1 MAEYRPVDS
10 GVEVDIWLKATKADH
25 PVWESLVTM
34 LSPRDSTESI
44 VQLQASG
51 EDGKRDQK
59 VLIRFVKIRLD

>member
-34 LSPRDSTESI
+34 LSPRDSSI